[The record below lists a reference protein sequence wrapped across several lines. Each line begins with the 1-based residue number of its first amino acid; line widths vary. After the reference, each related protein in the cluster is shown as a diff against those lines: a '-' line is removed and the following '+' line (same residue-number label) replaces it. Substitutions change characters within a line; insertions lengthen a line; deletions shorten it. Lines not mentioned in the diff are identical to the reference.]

1 MPCLVSMAVHYGWDG
16 GFIILVGACVASII
30 CLLYAFLG
38 EREIHKQK
46 ELEQQKEALTQ

>member
-1 MPCLVSMAVHYGWDG
+1 MVDHYGWDG
-16 GFIILVGACVASII
+16 GFMILVGACVASII

-38 EREIHKQK
+38 ERAHHKQK